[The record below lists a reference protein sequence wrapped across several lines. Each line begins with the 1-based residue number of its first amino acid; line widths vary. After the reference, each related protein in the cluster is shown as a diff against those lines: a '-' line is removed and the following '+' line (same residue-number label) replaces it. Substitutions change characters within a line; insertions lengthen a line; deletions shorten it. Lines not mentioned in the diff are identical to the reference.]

1 MKKKSYFCR
10 LYNLILYI
18 MKNIEFK
25 TVARSCQMDELTQEE
40 RLLVEKAKESTKL
53 SYSPYS
59 HFAVG
64 AAILLEDGSIYT
76 GANQENA
83 AYPSGLCAERTVM
96 FYANAQN
103 PSTPVK
109 ALACACFTGGHFT
122 RKPGSPCGNCRQVL
136 LETEQRF
143 QQDMKILLYGENE
156 VLIFPSA
163 KSLLPHCFVD
173 DDLNG

>member
-1 MKKKSYFCR
+1 MKE
-10 LYNLILYI
+10 L
-18 MKNIEFK
+18 EFRTIAK
-25 TVARSCQMDELTQEE
+25 VYRYDELSEE
-40 RLLVEKAKESTKL
+40 HKMLIDKAKLSISM

-64 AAILLEDGSIYT
+64 AAVLLDNGEVFC

-96 FYANAQN
+96 FYANAN
-103 PSTPVK
+103 RPDVPVK
-109 ALACACFTGGHFT
+109 ALACACYTNGHFT
-122 RKPGSPCGNCRQVL
+122 ARPGSPCGNCRQVL
-136 LETEQRF
+136 LETEHRF
-143 QQDMKILLYGENE
+143 GRNMEILLYGEDGIY
-156 VLIFPSA
+156 VFPSA

>member
-1 MKKKSYFCR
+1 
-10 LYNLILYI
+10 

-25 TVARSCQMDELTQEE
+25 TIVKSCQFNELPDEYKVLI
-40 RLLVEKAKESTKL
+40 EKAKESTKL

-64 AAILLEDGSIYT
+64 AAVMLADGQVFT

-83 AYPSGLCAERTVM
+83 AYPSGLCAERTAM
-96 FYANAQN
+96 FYANAQC
-103 PSTPVK
+103 PDIPVK

-122 RKPGSPCGNCRQVL
+122 KKPGSPCGNCRQGL

-143 QQDMKILLYGENE
+143 KCDMEILLYGENE
-156 VLIFPSA
+156 ILIFPSA

>member
-1 MKKKSYFCR
+1 MKELQFSTIVKVYSF
-10 LYNLILYI
+10 
-18 MKNIEFK
+18 
-25 TVARSCQMDELTQEE
+25 DELPSEYKM
-40 RLLVEKAKESTKL
+40 LVEKAKSSVKL

-64 AAILLEDGSIYT
+64 AAVLLDNGEVYC

-96 FYANAQN
+96 FYANAN
-103 PSTPVK
+103 RPDVPVK
-109 ALACACFTGGHFT
+109 ALACACYTNGHFT
-122 RKPGSPCGNCRQVL
+122 AKPGSPCGNCRQVL
-136 LETEQRF
+136 LETEHRF
-143 QQDMKILLYGENE
+143 KHDMEIVLYGEDE
-156 VLIFPSA
+156 IYVFPSA

>member
-1 MKKKSYFCR
+1 MKELQLSTTIKVYT
-10 LYNLILYI
+10 Y
-18 MKNIEFK
+18 
-25 TVARSCQMDELTQEE
+25 DELPSEYKM
-40 RLLVEKAKESTKL
+40 LVDKAKSSIKL

-64 AAILLEDGSIYT
+64 AAVLLDNGEVFF

-96 FYANAQN
+96 FYANAN
-103 PSTPVK
+103 RPDVPVK
-109 ALACACFTGGHFT
+109 ALACACYTNGHFT
-122 RKPGSPCGNCRQVL
+122 QKPGSPCGNCRQVL
-136 LETEQRF
+136 LETEHRF
-143 QQDMKILLYGENE
+143 KRDMQILLYGENE
-156 VLIFPSA
+156 IYVFPSA